1 MLSFLGK
8 FQFITNEKMINLE
21 YHSFLKPVNEVM
33 NLGSDHQPLS
43 KPSAEKMVNK
53 SGSSTKW
60 EAGDTQNEGPYF
72 DPF

>member
-33 NLGSDHQPLS
+33 NLGSDHQP
-43 KPSAEKMVNK
+43 SAEKMVNK

-60 EAGDTQNEGPYF
+60 EAGDAQNEGPYF